1 MAPTRSRP
9 ARARPFRRAVGEEQK
24 DQRRD
29 QILAAAKR
37 VFAKKGFPQATIGEV
52 AKAAG
57 LAYGSVYWYFDS
69 KDELFQALM
78 RREEAEL
85 REHIAGVLEATS
97 GDGETTFRVAVRATL
112 EFFEAD
118 RAAVQLLFRDSVG
131 LGGGFGKQLAGIYES
146 FVDDVE
152 AMIRDSQSAGE
163 IVAFPPRLVAFSVA
177 SLIGQMALRR
187 LTIDDGVSTEAAADF
202 VVDLLLDGLRP
213 RE

>member
-1 MAPTRSRP
+1 MATTRSRT
-9 ARARPFRRAVGEEQK
+9 ARPRPFRRAVGEEQK

-37 VFAKKGFPQATIGEV
+37 VFAEKGFPQATIGEV

-85 REHIAGVLEATS
+85 RDHIAGMLESTAA
-97 GDGETTFRVAVRATL
+97 DGETTFRAAVRATL

-131 LGGGFGKQLAGIYES
+131 LGGGFGKQLAGIYEG

-163 IVAFPPRLVAFSVA
+163 IATFPPRLVAFSVA

-187 LTIDDGVSTEAAADF
+187 LTTDDEVSTEVAADF